1 MYSLQCGTLLRKK
14 QQKTK
19 QKKQNM
25 QKKRASLRANLGV
38 TDFFLRGGSQTWL
51 SSF

>member
-19 QKKQNM
+19 LKKQNM
-25 QKKRASLRANLGV
+25 QKKRASLHANLGV